1 MEKNNRTNLIL
12 EDYDSEFSYK
22 KSKSNLN
29 ISFNRIAFIF
39 FIFFIIFLIFSLKA
53 FYFGTIQKKNKIS
66 HTEESDYR
74 ASIIDSSGN
83 ILAKTVITINVGVNP
98 SLVIDKKRLLIN
110 LKLIFPNKN
119 FNIIKKKWM
128 VKNFFILKNKYNKKN

>member
-1 MEKNNRTNLIL
+1 MKKNHRTNLIL

-29 ISFNRIAFIF
+29 ISFNRVAFIF

-53 FYFGTIQKKNKIS
+53 FYFGTIEKKNKIS

-83 ILAKTVITINVGVNP
+83 ILAKTVITTNVGVNP
-98 SLVIDKKRLLIN
+98 NLVIDKKRLLIN

-119 FNIIKKKWM
+119 FNILKKKWRI
-128 VKNFFILKNKYNKKN
+128 KNFFLLKNKYKMKN

>member
-29 ISFNRIAFIF
+29 VSFNRVAFIF

-53 FYFGTIQKKNKIS
+53 VYFGTIQKKNKIS
-66 HTEESDYR
+66 SFLN
-74 ASIIDSSGN
+74 SICF
-83 ILAKTVITINVGVNP
+83 
-98 SLVIDKKRLLIN
+98 
-110 LKLIFPNKN
+110 IF
-119 FNIIKKKWM
+119 
-128 VKNFFILKNKYNKKN
+128 